1 MCLVL
6 KFRFAEDVRQMIG
19 SPISRYWKITWK
31 YVAPFMIAGLLL
43 ATFISKIVNP
53 ITYTVY
59 DKTEVSH
66 VPTVL
71 CGQIRPC
78 RFRKR
83 AG

>member
-1 MCLVL
+1 M
-6 KFRFAEDVRQMIG
+6 
-19 SPISRYWKITWK
+19 
-31 YVAPFMIAGLLL
+31 APFMIAGLLL

-66 VPTVL
+66 VATL
-71 CGQIRPC
+71 WCGQIKPGRL
-78 RFRKR
+78 RKR